1 MLMHWVKRLGID
13 ILNSLGFGSKEELY
27 GLLWVQGKNE
37 YGLLE
42 YSGQEAK
49 WQFEL
54 ANYGPPQ
61 GPNRDLQRFYFWGR
75 LVSSENEDELGFVGF
90 YGINTYELKS
100 LNEIET
106 DVAKNI
112 VRLVIK

>member
-13 ILNSLGFGSKEELY
+13 ILNSLGFGSKEDLY
-27 GLLWVQGKNE
+27 ELLWVQGKNE
-37 YGLLE
+37 YGLLKYCGE
-42 YSGQEAK
+42 DE

-61 GPNRDLQRFYFWGR
+61 GPNRDLQKFYFWGR
-75 LVSSENEDELGFVGF
+75 LGFEDKDNFGFVGF
-90 YGINTYELKS
+90 YDTNTYELKS

-106 DVAKNI
+106 DIAKNI
-112 VRLVIK
+112 VRSVIK